1 MDTSRVRQRVT
12 QTIERSKQRAAE
24 RRSRNDA
31 ATKAFGPFLDTI
43 AIPLTRQVANILKAD
58 GYAFTVFTPGGSV
71 RMMSDRTAEDFVELT
86 LDTTGDEPRVIGHT
100 SRARGRRVLE
110 SERALGA
117 PDSLSEEDVLD
128 FLLREIEAFV
138 ER

>member
-12 QTIERSKQRAAE
+12 HAIERSKRRAAE
-24 RRSRNDA
+24 RRSQNDA
-31 ATKAFGPFLDTI
+31 ATKAFSPFLDTI
-43 AIPLTRQVANILKAD
+43 AIPLARQVANILKAE

-71 RMMSDRTAEDFVELT
+71 RLMSDRTAEDFIELT
-86 LDTTGDEPRVIGHT
+86 LDTTGDEPRVVGHT

>member
-1 MDTSRVRQRVT
+1 MDTSKVRQRVA

-24 RRSRNDA
+24 RRTRNDA

-43 AIPLTRQVANILKAD
+43 AIPLTRQVTNVLKAE

-71 RMMSDRTAEDFVELT
+71 RMMSDRTAEDFIELT
-86 LDTTGDEPRVIGHT
+86 LDTTGDEPRVVGHT

-110 SERALGA
+110 SESALGA

>member
-12 QTIERSKQRAAE
+12 QAIERSKRRAAE
-24 RRSRNDA
+24 RRSQNDA

-43 AIPLTRQVANILKAD
+43 AIPLARQVANILKAE

-71 RMMSDRTAEDFVELT
+71 RLMSDRTAEDFIELT
-86 LDTTGDEPRVIGHT
+86 LDTTGDEPRVVGHT